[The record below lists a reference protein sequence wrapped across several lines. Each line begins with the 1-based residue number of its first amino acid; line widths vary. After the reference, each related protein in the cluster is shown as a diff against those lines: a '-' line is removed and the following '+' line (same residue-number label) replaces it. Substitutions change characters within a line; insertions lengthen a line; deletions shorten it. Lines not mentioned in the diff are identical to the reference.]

1 MIIFAGLTNA
11 SIGAL
16 FLGGIIPGILIG
28 LGMMVFV
35 YFLAIKRDY
44 PRDSKVKI
52 VNFLKLVAQALP
64 ALLTPIIIIG
74 GIIFGLFTAT
84 EAAAIASV
92 YTLVVCMFYYK
103 TLRLKDLPKIL
114 MDTLA
119 LSSLSLF
126 ALAAASALGELM
138 SYYQL
143 GALAEEF
150 FTNNISTKAVFLL
163 IIILFFLFI
172 GTFMDAIPAMI
183 LFVPVILPT
192 ALEFGIDPVHLGLIV
207 IITLAIGLV
216 TPPYGLCLLLAA
228 KIGEMSIE
236 RSFIAVIPY
245 IAIILI
251 VMLFIAFFP
260 DIAFYIPRMINPSL
274 F

>member
-1 MIIFAGLTNA
+1 M
-11 SIGAL
+11 

-35 YFLAIKRDY
+35 YFMAIKRNY
-44 PRDSKVKI
+44 PRDARVEFKK
-52 VNFLKLVAQALP
+52 FMKLLVEAIP

-74 GIIFGLFTAT
+74 GIITGFFTAT
-84 EAAAIASV
+84 EAAAVASL
-92 YTLVVCMFYYK
+92 YTLLVCMFYYK
-103 TLRLKDLPKIL
+103 TLRVKDLPGIL

-143 GALAEEF
+143 GTIAQEF
-150 FTNNISTKAVFLL
+150 FTNNVGTEWLF
-163 IIILFFLFI
+163 IIIVIAFFLFV

-192 ALEFGIDPVHLGLIV
+192 ALQFGIEPVHLGLIV
-207 IITLAIGLV
+207 VITLAIGLI

-228 KIGEMSIE
+228 KIGNMSIE

-245 IAIILI
+245 IAIIL
-251 VMLFIAFFP
+251 VVLLFVAFFPEIAFF
-260 DIAFYIPRMINPSL
+260 IPKMINPGL